1 MVLRSARPPTVDE
14 GQHRGETTLSE
25 QPDPGNRPR
34 ILRTLVFVPAYDE
47 DVIVAAAEKGA
58 DTICLTLEDLT
69 PAAHKDRARVIF
81 QAMAKEVVARGV
93 ALMARPNGM
102 DTGRCEGDL
111 EAMLCPEL
119 HCLNIPKVQTPADV
133 DAFCALLDRL
143 EPAAGLA
150 AGQVIVRPVVETALA
165 IRRAFEIA
173 GSSPRIAY
181 MGGVAG
187 GYWGDLGR
195 TVGLTLTDDGKESFY
210 LRSKVLLDVRAA
222 GVPFPIGGGRT
233 RQRDMASIRRF
244 AEENKALGYTGSF
257 CSHNPSAEVIAA
269 VNEIF
274 TPTVDEVAEWSGWT
288 GHHRH
293 AGVEAK
299 LELARRVGVPG
310 A

>member
-1 MVLRSARPPTVDE
+1 MVTD
-14 GQHRGETTLSE
+14 H
-25 QPDPGNRPR
+25 PDNQPR

-58 DTICLTLEDLT
+58 DAVCLTLEDLT
-69 PAAHKDRARVIF
+69 PAEHKDRARAIF
-81 QAMAKEVVARGV
+81 RDMAVEVAGRGV
-93 ALMARPNGM
+93 ALMARPNAL
-102 DTGRCEGDL
+102 DSGRCEEDL
-111 EAMLCPEL
+111 DAILCPEL
-119 HCLNIPKVQTPADV
+119 HCLNIPKVEAPEDV
-133 DAFCALLDRL
+133 ERFCGLLDRR
-143 EPAAGLA
+143 EPAHGLA
-150 AGQVIVRPVVETALA
+150 PGRVVVRPVVETALA

-195 TVGLTLTDDGKESFY
+195 TVGLTLTEDGKESFY

-233 RQRDMASIRRF
+233 LHRDLDSIRRF

-257 CSHNPSAEVIAA
+257 CSHNPSAEVISA

-274 TPTVDEVAEWSGWT
+274 TPSPAEVAEWASWS

-293 AGVEAK
+293 PGVLAK
-299 LELARRVGVPG
+299 LALAKRAGVPG